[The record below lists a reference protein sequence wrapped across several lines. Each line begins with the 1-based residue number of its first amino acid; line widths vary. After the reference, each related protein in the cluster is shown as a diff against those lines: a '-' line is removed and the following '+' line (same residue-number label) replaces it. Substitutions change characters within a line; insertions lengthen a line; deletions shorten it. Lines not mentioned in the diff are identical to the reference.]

1 VEQIPRDSDN
11 TITKRASGM
20 NPENTDSTAAPTT
33 PSGIAAWLR
42 SATSEQRDALSLEQE
57 LAAFDLHEHVSAAA
71 DWRALRLMA
80 GQLEDLLPGTPAENL
95 PKWVIDSL
103 IARVRKRM
111 DVSPIGTADDWA
123 MLSEADR
130 YTISMLHA
138 AVMADHEV
146 LQRSAQEHRLM
157 VEMQLNDADA
167 KRLPVWAREQLLVLF
182 DQRTRKECSSIPAA
196 DNRDEDFLD
205 SNDGD
210 GGTADARY
218 DPSSDP
224 FDTEQASQ
232 VEEPKDSALTE
243 PTAAPAEASMPP
255 VGESGQFRVQL
266 RELWGYGFWGA
277 PTVCLQNG
285 LFPASKGGHPYYG
298 ATRESLVTVKSLSH
312 STIQARGERLTTR
325 HIDVL
330 MCVIDLE
337 KNGNAIETTLTA
349 ILQHMMREDTT
360 RDVREV
366 WKMLRRLHETEV
378 SISFKPKNTHQR
390 REWSGTFVKH
400 LDPDVPRVG
409 KSQIIHIALDPGLGY
424 LFGHRWTFVK
434 IADRA
439 ALRRS
444 PMASALHLAYAQHAD
459 ASVAYPLE
467 TVRELLGIDT
477 KGKYFGKLLI
487 DALTLLESKKLI
499 AGFDPRNGTLRVSP
513 VMTPAKQAYFERL
526 NREPIIVETPQEATS
541 PLSRVSPR
549 VRAIEQSSQSPQ
561 TVVRRDGTS
570 PRWAKAAIRIVS
582 SVGRLLSRFI
592 ARKPSPS
599 VSTHR
604 RPNC

>member
-1 VEQIPRDSDN
+1 M
-11 TITKRASGM
+11 T
-20 NPENTDSTAAPTT
+20 PENADLTAAPTN
-33 PSGIAAWLR
+33 PSGIAAWFC
-42 SATSEQRDALSLEQE
+42 SATSEQRNALSLEQE
-57 LAAFDLHEHVSAAA
+57 LAAFDLHQHVSATA

-80 GQLEDLLPGTPAENL
+80 GHLEDPLPGTPAEKL

-103 IARVRKRM
+103 VVRIRERM
-111 DVSPIGTADDWA
+111 DVPPIGRAGDWA
-123 MLSEADR
+123 ILSDADR

-138 AVMADHEV
+138 AVMADHEI
-146 LQRSAQEHRLM
+146 LQRSAHEHRLM
-157 VEMQLNDADA
+157 VDMQLNDADA
-167 KRLPVWAREQLLVLF
+167 KRLPVWAREELLVLF
-182 DQRTRKECSSIPAA
+182 DQRTPNESASIPAA

-205 SNDGD
+205 SNVGA
-210 GGTADARY
+210 TADARY
-218 DPSSDP
+218 DSPPDP
-224 FDTEQASQ
+224 FDAEQASH
-232 VEEPKDSALTE
+232 VEKPKDSALTG
-243 PTAAPAEASMPP
+243 PTAAPADASIPPAGEA
-255 VGESGQFRVQL
+255 GRFRVQL

-277 PTVCLQNG
+277 PTVCVQSG

-298 ATRESLVTVKSLSH
+298 ATRESLFTVKTLSH
-312 STIQARGERLTTR
+312 STIRARGERLTTR

-337 KNGNAIETTLTA
+337 KNGDAIETTLTA

-366 WKMLRRLHETEV
+366 WRMLRRLHETEV

-444 PMASALHLAYAQHAD
+444 PMASALHLAYAQHTD

-467 TVRELLGIDT
+467 TVRELLGVDT
-477 KGKYFGKLLI
+477 KGKYFRKLLI
-487 DALTLLESKKLI
+487 DALTLLESRKLI

-513 VMTPAKQAYFERL
+513 VMTPAKQAYFERV
-526 NREPIIVETPQEATS
+526 NREPIIVQTPLEPSS
-541 PLSRVSPR
+541 PLSRESLP
-549 VRAIEQSSQSPQ
+549 VRAIEQSSQCSQ
-561 TVVRRDGTS
+561 IFVRRDSTS
-570 PRWAKAAIRIVS
+570 PRWAKAAIRILA
-582 SVGRLLSRFI
+582 SVGRLLSYFM
-592 ARKPSPS
+592 ARK
-599 VSTHR
+599 
-604 RPNC
+604 